1 MAQINAG
8 HGVLTGFSKRET
20 LNRNLLS
27 VSDNKYQ

>member
-8 HGVLTGFSKRET
+8 HGVLRGVSKRET